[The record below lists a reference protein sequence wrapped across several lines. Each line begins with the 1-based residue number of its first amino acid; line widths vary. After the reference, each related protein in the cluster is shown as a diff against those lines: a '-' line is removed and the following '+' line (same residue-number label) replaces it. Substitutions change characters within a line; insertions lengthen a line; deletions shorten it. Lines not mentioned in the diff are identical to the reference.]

1 LTAVAFQGEP
11 GAYSEMAARRFF
23 GDTVET
29 VPCRTLADVFQAL
42 VTGRVDRAVAAV
54 ENSQAGTIHT
64 TIDLLRSHDVFAIGE
79 TVVPVRHALMAPAG
93 LALVDVRRVL
103 SHASALDQCAAFIE
117 ARGLEAVA
125 VYDTAGAAKL
135 VAEERRP
142 GDAAIAS
149 VAAAAR
155 YGLAILAEDVQTIQD
170 NRTRFLALGRAPA
183 PRSDGSAKTV
193 LVFATDHR
201 PGALHEALGAL
212 ARRRLN
218 LLKLESRPSR
228 QRPWE
233 YVFHVDFEGHRD
245 DPSVREALADLARLT
260 TFLKVLGSFARND

>member
-135 VAEERRP
+135 VA
-142 GDAAIAS
+142 
-149 VAAAAR
+149 
-155 YGLAILAEDVQTIQD
+155 
-170 NRTRFLALGRAPA
+170 APA
-183 PRSDGSAKTV
+183 VS
-193 LVFATDHR
+193 
-201 PGALHEALGAL
+201 
-212 ARRRLN
+212 
-218 LLKLESRPSR
+218 
-228 QRPWE
+228 
-233 YVFHVDFEGHRD
+233 
-245 DPSVREALADLARLT
+245 
-260 TFLKVLGSFARND
+260 